1 MGKPPKE
8 KPPENSENTG
18 KELRRRCSWFME
30 LLVKLAGI
38 GAMPRHP
45 KMPRRR

>member
-18 KELRRRCSWFME
+18 KEPRRKRSWFME
-30 LLVKLAGI
+30 LLVKLACI